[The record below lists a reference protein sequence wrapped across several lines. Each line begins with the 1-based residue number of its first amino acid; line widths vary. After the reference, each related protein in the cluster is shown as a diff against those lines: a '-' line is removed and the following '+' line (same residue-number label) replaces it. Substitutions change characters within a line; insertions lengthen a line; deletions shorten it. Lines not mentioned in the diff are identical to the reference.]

1 MNIHEDGSWTGPDGK
16 RVQRLFSG
24 RITVSGTNGHNDN
37 VLRIS
42 PADNGDHSLFN
53 DTGLY
58 TYSSTI
64 STRDSSNLLPA
75 TNNATVF
82 IRVIGKCILLILFY
96 FSYFF
101 IDLPPLQVTIN
112 DTGRSIF
119 GQNVTLNCSVEPIT
133 NLEVSITWK
142 KNESILSNTTGSD
155 CLILPLRSIDN
166 SFNGVYTCTVQYNV
180 SATGD
185 YSSVD
190 REYELIVQGTLVTK
204 NRNSFIISNKQ
215 VHVVLKAMLLKI
227 E

>member
-1 MNIHEDGSWTGPDGK
+1 MEIHEAGSWTGPDGQP
-16 RVQRLFSG
+16 VQYTFSG
-24 RITVSGTNGHNDN
+24 RITVSGINGHNNN

-42 PADNGDHSLFN
+42 PADNGDHSVFN

-58 TYSSTI
+58 TYTSTI
-64 STRDSSNLLPA
+64 STTNSNLLPA

-82 IRVIGKCILLILFY
+82 VRIIGKHMILILFC
-96 FSYFF
+96 FSFFF
-101 IDLPPLQVTIN
+101 IDLPPLQVSIN
-112 DTGRSIF
+112 FTGRSIF

-142 KNESILSNTTGSD
+142 RNESTLSTTTGSD
-155 CLILPLRSIDN
+155 WSILSLRSIDN
-166 SFNGVYTCTVQYNV
+166 SLNGVYTCTVQYNV
-180 SATGD
+180 SVTGD